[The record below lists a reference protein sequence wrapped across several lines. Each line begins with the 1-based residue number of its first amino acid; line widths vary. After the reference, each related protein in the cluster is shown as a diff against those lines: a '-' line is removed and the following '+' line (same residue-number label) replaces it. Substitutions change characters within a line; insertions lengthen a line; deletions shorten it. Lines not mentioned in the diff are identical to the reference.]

1 MIITGGI
8 LAMIGGAIIV
18 TSGYRTGSFLVT
30 VASFSEAKFG
40 SLLPGEALTAIQI
53 GVLVLSFIIGFGG
66 LLAILGGVLV
76 IAKHV
81 TIGKILIGLG
91 GGLGFIGIVISV
103 GTQFTYTAFPCSWTT
118 WTTGSALSSQ
128 LWAGILPE
136 CPNYSRQPGPR
147 LLSRPFPS
155 QISPA
160 PSQILQE
167 RPVPSLRGT

>member
-1 MIITGGI
+1 MEKRSREKVKSKTRIIAGGI

-30 VASFSEAKFG
+30 VASFSEARFG

-76 IAKHV
+76 IAKHI

-91 GGLGFIGIVISV
+91 GGLGF
-103 GTQFTYTAFPCSWTT
+103 F
-118 WTTGSALSSQ
+118 
-128 LWAGILPE
+128 GIL
-136 CPNYSRQPGPR
+136 
-147 LLSRPFPS
+147 
-155 QISPA
+155 ISMGYA
-160 PSQILQE
+160 VYVHGFSVLWDHVDYWIGVLIATLG
-167 RPVPSLRGT
+167 RYLA